1 MNVNELLARF
11 SEQQVAAFFLL
22 LARVSPLFI
31 LAPLFSSKQVPARAR
46 GVLAVALAVGLTPVV
61 GRHGRI
67 DLDTLPYALLVLK
80 ELLVGLAFAYGL
92 SALFAAVQAAG
103 ALLDTLIGFSFGSLV
118 DPVTGNQSTVLA
130 QMYAL
135 FGAAVFVAIDGD
147 AYVVQGLARTYDAV
161 PLLKSPAIGSLV
173 QGAQAAFS
181 GIFVSAFEIAAP
193 VLVAL
198 IITDAA
204 LGVVSR
210 VVPQLNVFAT
220 GFPAKMIVG
229 LSLIGVSLPFVSGF
243 VADQLETTVV
253 TALHTLRVG

>member
-1 MNVNELLARF
+1 MDVNELLARF
-11 SEQQVAAFFLL
+11 SEQQVAAFFLV
-22 LARVSPLFI
+22 LARVSPLFL

-46 GVLAVALAVGLTPVV
+46 GVLAVALTLGLTPVV
-61 GRHGRI
+61 SRHAKI
-67 DLDTLPYALLVLK
+67 DLDTLPYALLILK

-103 ALLDTLIGFSFGSLV
+103 SLLDTLIGFSFGSLV
-118 DPVTGNQSTVLA
+118 DPITGNQSTVLS

-135 FGAAVFVAIDGD
+135 FGAAIFVAIDGD

-173 QGAQAAFS
+173 QGAQTAFS
-181 GIFVSAFEIAAP
+181 GIFISAFEIAAP
-193 VLVAL
+193 VLVAM

-210 VVPQLNVFAT
+210 VVPQLNVFST

-229 LSLIGVSLPFVSGF
+229 LTLIGVSLPFVSGF
-243 VADQLETTVV
+243 IGDQLETTVV
-253 TALHTLRVG
+253 TALHTLRIA